1 VFNIDYFTSSNRYLY
16 IPTKNNPKVILAIDN
31 YQISNNSFRLYNP
44 FSTKA
49 RYLKLLYIKLTPI
62 LRMFSKK
69 RDKSEFIKFVEKRLN
84 LKLTSSIYI
93 ATDRDKVVIQIQ
105 DSNRIVGYIKYPLNN
120 IGIEHINSEKKAI
133 DILSKN
139 SIINSYILNDTFE
152 DKPFIILKEL
162 NGVIDNIEPNRIDNI
177 LDGFKR
183 EKRYK
188 LSNHPRIKSLYGSEF
203 KEKIDLIIN
212 SSKDNYLLVYE
223 HGDFT
228 PWNIIKS
235 KDEYT
240 PFDFE
245 YFVEDGIEY
254 FDLIKY
260 HYQVGKLL
268 NRLDSINLINYIFN
282 QLEFREKKEMLQLF
296 LIKEINLNSNESFF
310 ERNILKILGD
320 LNG

>member
-1 VFNIDYFTSSNRYLY
+1 MVDIRYFTSSNRYVYL
-16 IPTKNNPKVILAIDN
+16 PTKNNPKVILSIDN
-31 YQISNNSFRLYNP
+31 NQISDNSFRLYNP

-49 RYLKLLYIKLTPI
+49 RYLKLVYIKLIPI
-62 LRMFSKK
+62 IRLFSKQQE
-69 RDKSEFIKFVEKRLN
+69 KSKFIKFVEKRLN

-105 DSNRIVGYIKYPLNN
+105 DSNKIVGYIKYPLNN

-139 SIINSYILNDTFE
+139 SIIDSYILNDTFE

-162 NGVIDNIEPNRIDNI
+162 DGVIDNIEQNRIDNI
-177 LDGFKR
+177 LDRFKR

-188 LSNHPRIKSLYGSEF
+188 LSNHPRIKSLYSSEF

-268 NRLDSINLINYIFN
+268 NRLDGSNLINYILDRLDTKEN
-282 QLEFREKKEMLQLF
+282 RELLGLF
-296 LIKEINLNSNESFF
+296 LIKEIDLNSKNSSF
-310 ERNILKILGD
+310 ERDILKILGD
-320 LNG
+320 FNG